1 MVIFII
7 SVTAI
12 ISGSLGLLLGCILRT
27 GYIADLQSEVEFWKL
42 QYIQQKRKEI
52 ATDQK
57 DK

>member
-27 GYIADLQSEVEFWKL
+27 GHIADLQNEVEFWKL